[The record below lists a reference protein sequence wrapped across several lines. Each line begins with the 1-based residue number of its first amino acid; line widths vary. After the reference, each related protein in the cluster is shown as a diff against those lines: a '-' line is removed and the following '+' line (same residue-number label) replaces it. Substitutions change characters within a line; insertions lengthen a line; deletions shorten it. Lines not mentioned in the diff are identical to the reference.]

1 MYTLNIID
9 SIRKKAIR
17 LVKETSLEDLNR
29 IPEGFNNSMAWNF
42 GHLIVSGYSLV
53 FKVTGADTAFVI
65 PLQDKYRKGTKPSAP
80 TTQEELEELIL
91 LSDTFTQAVK
101 DALDKKNLK
110 RSLRILLTRLGC
122 RLPRLMKCWQ
132 RWPRT
137 IRHISRS

>member
-1 MYTLNIID
+1 M
-9 SIRKKAIR
+9 
-17 LVKETSLEDLNR
+17 KETSLEDLNR

-101 DALDKKNLK
+101 DALDKKKFETVTPYTTDTFGVPVTTIDEMLATVAAHDTAHFQIIK
-110 RSLRILLTRLGC
+110 DYKRILAA
-122 RLPRLMKCWQ
+122 
-132 RWPRT
+132 
-137 IRHISRS
+137 